1 MFTFAIVSSN
11 AWAWRHGAF
20 QRKTRGVTVP
30 VGKAS
35 PNTI

>member
-20 QRKTRGVTVP
+20 QCETCGMIAP
-30 VGKAS
+30 AGKAL
-35 PNTI
+35 PNMI